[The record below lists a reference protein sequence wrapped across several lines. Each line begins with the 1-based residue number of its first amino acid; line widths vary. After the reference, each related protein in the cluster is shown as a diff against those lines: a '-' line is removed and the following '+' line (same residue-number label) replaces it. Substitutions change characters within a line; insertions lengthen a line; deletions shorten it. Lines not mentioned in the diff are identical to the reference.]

1 MKTLSKI
8 SRYLLS
14 SIILFSI
21 ATSLISLSVWLDMR
35 IHARHIVYVSFI
47 VILIFI
53 LKRDFKNIWPI
64 IIGEIAMILA
74 FALGKF
80 PRVAYEL
87 RDAFYLPIKI
97 GNFKIILVVIIVLTS
112 IITYYDFYKNKI
124 ATNIN

>member
-21 ATSLISLSVWLDMR
+21 STSLISLSVWLDMR

-64 IIGEIAMILA
+64 IIGEVAMILA

-97 GNFKIILVVIIVLTS
+97 ANFKVLLIVLIILTS
-112 IITYYDFYKNKI
+112 IIVCYDFLKNKN
-124 ATNIN
+124 AKNIN